1 MLAATGIGSMEMV
14 GKELA
19 SMKLANGF
27 RPLSKECQETGLET
41 IMYKS
46 KLSAIR

>member
-1 MLAATGIGSMEMV
+1 MSAAPGIGSTEMA

-27 RPLSKECQETGLET
+27 RPLSEELKETGPKT
-41 IMYKS
+41 IMFVS
-46 KLSAIR
+46 QLSAIR

>member
-1 MLAATGIGSMEMV
+1 MSAVPGIGSTEMA

-27 RPLSKECQETGLET
+27 RPLSEECQETGLET
-41 IMYKS
+41 LMYES

>member
-1 MLAATGIGSMEMV
+1 MA

-27 RPLSKECQETGLET
+27 RPLSEELKEAGSKT
-41 IMYKS
+41 IMFVS